1 MALGGLVFIAELII
15 LNPEIRNHADER
27 RPINP
32 SNLRCESMPLHNRML
47 ECAWCKG
54 ITEG

>member
-27 RPINP
+27 RSVRP

-54 ITEG
+54 ITDG